1 MTVEPVNVE
10 PFPRKPKTD
19 LEALIR
25 AKRAQP
31 LKSVEEF
38 MEPGVFDSDE
48 EVDEFITA
56 VREWRNA
63 SIA

>member
-1 MTVEPVNVE
+1 MTIEPTNVE

-25 AKRAQP
+25 AKHAQP
-31 LKSVEEF
+31 LTSVDEL

-56 VREWRNA
+56 VRQWRNA